1 MLRFIA
7 GYREKGV
14 GEMPTDTKSSSLDY
28 AGIGRRIKEKR
39 REKNITQEMLAETMD
54 ISMAYLSRIERGK
67 ENVNIERLLIIAETL
82 QVDVGEL
89 ISGTSPG
96 ETGLEPYFWEEI
108 KSVLRDCTAEKQ
120 KLIYNV
126 AKIIAGIDFKKEKK
140 MVRNK

>member
-7 GYREKGV
+7 GYIEKGV
-14 GEMPTDTKSSSLDY
+14 GGMPTDTKSSSLDY
-28 AGIGRRIKEKR
+28 AGIGRRIREKR

-96 ETGLEPYFWEEI
+96 ETGL
-108 KSVLRDCTAEKQ
+108 
-120 KLIYNV
+120 
-126 AKIIAGIDFKKEKK
+126 
-140 MVRNK
+140 